1 MRQRHPEENRR
12 HGDARYL
19 SVISNYCQTNSV
31 IVLLEGMLHCRTHLL
46 WNKLIHHQ
54 DSNQLT
60 YEEFI
65 ELTNFSK
72 VENLCDLNT
81 NLTSLLVHQPLTW
94 YQGLTKLLLSKY
106 HDQRRSYISPD
117 GNVQHHV
124 MLHPGYV
131 GAFMMLK
138 MDLHTNRG
146 VTFVKLAF
154 LN

>member
-1 MRQRHPEENRR
+1 M
-12 HGDARYL
+12 L
-19 SVISNYCQTNSV
+19 SSSNV
-31 IVLLEGMLHCRTHLL
+31 MFEFFVGMVHCRTHLL
-46 WNKLIHHQ
+46 WNKLILHQ
-54 DSNQLT
+54 ETNQLS
-60 YEEFI
+60 YEEFT

-72 VENLCDLNT
+72 VENLCDLNQ

-106 HDQRRSYISPD
+106 QDQRRSYISPD

-124 MLHPGYV
+124 MLHQGYV

-146 VTFVKLAF
+146 VCFI
-154 LN
+154 